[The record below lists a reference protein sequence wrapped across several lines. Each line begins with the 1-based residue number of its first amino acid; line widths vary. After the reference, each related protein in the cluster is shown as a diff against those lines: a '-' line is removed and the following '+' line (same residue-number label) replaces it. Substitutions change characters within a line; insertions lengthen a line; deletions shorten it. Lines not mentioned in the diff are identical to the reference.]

1 MAQAALSPLQIQLI
15 GDELALAWSDGKETY
30 LKLEPLRK
38 HCPCAACGG
47 EPDLMGNVA
56 RPLVSYTP
64 RSFQLREWR
73 IAGGYALQPIW
84 ADGHD
89 TGLYTY
95 AYLRRLGEPP
105 HGSEG

>member
-1 MAQAALSPLQIQLI
+1 MASASISPRNIALI
-15 GDELALAWSDGKETY
+15 GDELAVAWSDGEESY

-47 EPDLMGNVA
+47 EPDLMGEVI
-56 RPLVSYTP
+56 RPLVSYGP
-64 RSFQLREWR
+64 KSFTLSTYR
-73 IAGGYALQPIW
+73 IIGGYALQPVW

-95 AYLRRLGEPP
+95 SYLRRLGIGDEPA
-105 HGSEG
+105 